1 MWQWTQDEWAWLK
14 KTFEGDSH
22 YDMLPRYIASSLI
35 TKAQLAEYIKFFK
48 PMKDDVA
55 LARTIA
61 VGETELRAK
70 VALLERDGVAVRKRL
85 GEL

>member
-1 MWQWTQDEWAWLK
+1 
-14 KTFEGDSH
+14 
-22 YDMLPRYIASSLI
+22 
-35 TKAQLAEYIKFFK
+35 
-48 PMKDDVA
+48 MKDDVA